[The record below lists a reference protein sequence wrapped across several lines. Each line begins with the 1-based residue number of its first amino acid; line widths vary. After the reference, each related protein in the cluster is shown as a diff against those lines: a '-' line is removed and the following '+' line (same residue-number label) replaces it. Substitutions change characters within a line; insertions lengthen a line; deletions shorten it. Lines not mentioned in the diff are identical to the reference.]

1 MPCFVFCEANVMAKK
16 TKEKKPDD
24 LKHAQPRRHASRRRH
39 EQEVQ
44 RRIYIGLGIVLA
56 LVALLIA
63 IGAINE
69 YWIKPNKPVAVV
81 NGDKISQDAF
91 KRRLRFEQDNLV
103 SQINQYLQFGEQFAN
118 GGPNPFISTV
128 QPFYNQLSDP
138 QQLAYSV
145 LDKMIEET
153 VVHQLAPQY
162 DATVTPE
169 EVQAEI
175 EQQFGYDREA
185 DQANAGASDTMT
197 NTAPTMTE
205 DEFQQRY
212 NEYVQNMADKGSLTE
227 EEFRDLFATFLMK
240 DKLAKNAP
248 LEFDTT
254 AEAVK
259 VRYILIK
266 PEPEVPLVKREAD
279 ALKAIMDARKR
290 IVDDGEDFATV
301 AKEVS
306 EDPGSAPNGGDLG
319 CFSKGQMVPEFEKA
333 AFDLEKGEVSQPV
346 KTDFGYHIIQVYDTK
361 PDEGQVCARHILIR
375 VDRSPDQDAIDKADA
390 DALKEA
396 EEVKARIESGEDFA
410 TVAKEV
416 SDDEATASKGGEL
429 GWVFR
434 GQKGDAFD
442 EVAFSLDPG
451 QIGGPIKMDDGYAI
465 IQVEEK
471 DPEHQVDEK
480 EMETRRQQ
488 AFNDWLNA
496 QVAAADVT
504 KNLTPEMI
512 PPLPA
517 DLQQVV
523 RELSI
528 QFQQQPAQ
536 PTPPA
541 EQPAPTPAS

>member
-1 MPCFVFCEANVMAKK
+1 MPYFVFCEANVMAKK

-44 RRIYIGLGIVLA
+44 RRIYIGLGVVLA
-56 LVALLIA
+56 LVAILIA

-69 YWIKPNKPVAVV
+69 YVIKPNKPVAVV
-81 NGDKISQDAF
+81 NGDKISQEAF

-128 QPFYNQLSDP
+128 QPFYNQLADP
-138 QQLAYSV
+138 QQLAYTV

-175 EQQFGYDREA
+175 ERQFGYDREA
-185 DQANAGASDTMT
+185 EQANAGSSDTMT
-197 NTAPTMTE
+197 NTAPVMTE

-212 NEYVQNMADKGSLTE
+212 NDYIQNMANKGSLTE

-240 DKLAKNAP
+240 DKLAQNAP
-248 LEFDTT
+248 LEFDKTD
-254 AEAVK
+254 EAVK

-319 CFSKGQMVPEFEKA
+319 CFGKGQMVPEFEKA

-346 KTDFGYHIIQVYDTK
+346 ETDFGYHIIQVYDTK
-361 PDEGQVCARHILIR
+361 PDEGKVCARHILIR
-375 VDRSPDQDAIDKADA
+375 VDRSPDKEAIDKADA
-390 DALKEA
+390 EALKKA
-396 EEVKARIESGEDFA
+396 EEVKARIEGGEDFA

-416 SDDEATASKGGEL
+416 SDDEATASKGGDL
-429 GWVFR
+429 GWVFK
-434 GQKGDAFD
+434 GQMGDAFD
-442 EVAFSLDPG
+442 EVAFSLEPG

-465 IQVEEK
+465 ILVEEK

-523 RELSI
+523 RDLSI
-528 QFQQQPAQ
+528 QLQQPAQ
-536 PTPPA
+536 PAPPE
-541 EQPAPTPAS
+541 EQPTP

>member
-1 MPCFVFCEANVMAKK
+1 MAKK
-16 TKEKKPDD
+16 TKEKKPAD
-24 LKHAQPRRHASRRRH
+24 LKHEQPRRHASRRRH
-39 EQEVQ
+39 EQEIQ
-44 RRIYIGLGIVLA
+44 RRIYLGLGIVLA
-56 LVALLIA
+56 LVAILIA
-63 IGAINE
+63 VGAINE
-69 YWIKPNKPVAVV
+69 YVLKPNKPVAVV
-81 NGDKISQDAF
+81 NGDKISQEAF

-118 GGPNPFISTV
+118 GGPNPFISSI
-128 QPFYNQLSDP
+128 QPLYNQLSDP
-138 QQLAYSV
+138 QQLAYTV
-145 LDKMIEET
+145 LDRMIEET

-175 EQQFGYDREA
+175 ERQFGYDREA
-185 DQANAGASDTMT
+185 DQANAGASDTVT
-197 NTAPTMTE
+197 NTKPAMTE
-205 DEFQQRY
+205 DEFTQRY
-212 NEYVQNMADKGSLTE
+212 NDYVQNMANKGSLTE

-240 DKLAKNAP
+240 DKLQQNAP
-248 LEFDTT
+248 LEFDKT

-259 VRYILIK
+259 ARYILIK

-319 CFSKGQMVPEFEKA
+319 CFGKGQMVPEFEKA
-333 AFDLEKGEVSQPV
+333 AFALEKGEISQPV
-346 KTDFGYHIIQVYDTK
+346 KTDFGYHIIQVYDAK
-361 PDEGQVCARHILIR
+361 PDQEQVCARHILIR

-390 DALKEA
+390 DALKKA
-396 EEVKARIESGEDFA
+396 EEVKARIEGGEDFA

-416 SDDEATASKGGEL
+416 SDDEATAEKGGDL
-429 GWVFR
+429 GWVFK
-434 GQKGDAFD
+434 GQMGDAFD

-451 QIGGPIKMDDGYAI
+451 QIGGPVKMNDGYAI

-488 AFNDWLNA
+488 AFNDWLSA

-504 KNLTPEMI
+504 KSLTPEMI

-523 RELSI
+523 RDLSI
-528 QFQQQPAQ
+528 QLQQQPAQ

-541 EQPAPTPAS
+541 EQPAATPAS

>member
-1 MPCFVFCEANVMAKK
+1 MPYFVFCEANVMAKK

-44 RRIYIGLGIVLA
+44 RRIYIGLGVVLA
-56 LVALLIA
+56 LVAILIA

-69 YWIKPNKPVAVV
+69 YVIKPNKPVAVV
-81 NGDKISQDAF
+81 NGDKISQEAF

-128 QPFYNQLSDP
+128 QPFYNQLADP
-138 QQLAYSV
+138 QQLAYTV

-175 EQQFGYDREA
+175 ERQFGYDREA
-185 DQANAGASDTMT
+185 EQANAGSSDTMT
-197 NTAPTMTE
+197 NTAPVMTE

-212 NEYVQNMADKGSLTE
+212 NDYIQNMANKGSLTE

-240 DKLAKNAP
+240 DKLAQNAP
-248 LEFDTT
+248 LEFDKTD
-254 AEAVK
+254 EAVK

-319 CFSKGQMVPEFEKA
+319 CFGKGQMVPEFEKA

-346 KTDFGYHIIQVYDTK
+346 ETDFGYHIIQVYDAK
-361 PDEGQVCARHILIR
+361 PDEGKVCARHILIR
-375 VDRSPDQDAIDKADA
+375 VDRSPDKEAIDKADA
-390 DALKEA
+390 EALKKA
-396 EEVKARIESGEDFA
+396 EEVKARIEGGEDFA

-416 SDDEATASKGGEL
+416 SDDEATASKGGDL
-429 GWVFR
+429 GWVFK
-434 GQKGDAFD
+434 GQMGDAFD
-442 EVAFSLDPG
+442 EVAFSLEPG

-465 IQVEEK
+465 ILVEEK

-523 RELSI
+523 RDLSI
-528 QFQQQPAQ
+528 QLQQPAQ
-536 PTPPA
+536 PAPPE
-541 EQPAPTPAS
+541 EQPTP

>member
-306 EDPGSAPNGGDLG
+306 EDPGSAPTGGDLG

-346 KTDFGYHIIQVYDTK
+346 KTDFGYHIIQVYDIK

>member
-1 MPCFVFCEANVMAKK
+1 MAKK

-197 NTAPTMTE
+197 NTAPAMTE

>member
-1 MPCFVFCEANVMAKK
+1 MAKK

>member
-1 MPCFVFCEANVMAKK
+1 MPYFVFCEVNVMAKK

-24 LKHAQPRRHASRRRH
+24 LKHTQPRRHASRRRH

-44 RRIYIGLGIVLA
+44 RRIYIGLGAVLA
-56 LVALLIA
+56 LVAILIA
-63 IGAINE
+63 VGAINE
-69 YWIKPNKPVAVV
+69 YVIKPNKPVAVV
-81 NGDKISQDAF
+81 NGDKISQEAF

-128 QPFYNQLSDP
+128 QPFYNQLADP
-138 QQLAYSV
+138 QQLAYTV

-175 EQQFGYDREA
+175 ERQFGYDREA
-185 DQANAGASDTMT
+185 EQANAGSSDTMT
-197 NTAPTMTE
+197 NTAPVMTE

-212 NEYVQNMADKGSLTE
+212 NDYIQNMANKGSLTE

-240 DKLAKNAP
+240 DKLAQNAP
-248 LEFDTT
+248 LEFDKTD
-254 AEAVK
+254 EAVK

-319 CFSKGQMVPEFEKA
+319 CFGKGQMVPEFEKA

-346 KTDFGYHIIQVYDTK
+346 ETDFGYHIIQVYDTK
-361 PDEGQVCARHILIR
+361 PDEGKVCARHILIR
-375 VDRSPDQDAIDKADA
+375 VDRSPDKEAIDKADA
-390 DALKEA
+390 EALKKA
-396 EEVKARIESGEDFA
+396 EEVKARIEGGEDFA

-416 SDDEATASKGGEL
+416 SDDEATASKGGDL
-429 GWVFR
+429 GWVFK
-434 GQKGDAFD
+434 GQMGDAFD
-442 EVAFSLDPG
+442 EVAFSLEPG

-465 IQVEEK
+465 ILVEEK

-523 RELSI
+523 RDLSI
-528 QFQQQPAQ
+528 QLQQPAQ
-536 PTPPA
+536 PAPPA
-541 EQPAPTPAS
+541 EQPTP